1 MGNTTSNIKIT
12 SHDKAILQLKL
23 QRDKLNKSKLK
34 IQSVIDREIIIAKQC
49 IAENKLDK
57 AKLTLRK
64 KKRQESLLNNLERQ
78 SDTLEELID
87 TIEFKLIEKDIIFG
101 LEQGNKVLKE
111 INNELNIERVEKIM
125 DDSIEAINYQNEL
138 SDKLGN
144 LLTNGEELEVDDE
157 LRKLEIEMGV
167 ISDNKE
173 TDIKDTNI
181 DKNKLNKLNNLPN
194 VPKIIKQDS
203 IEEGEDEIV
212 ENNNEFSKVP
222 QLA

>member
-1 MGNTTSNIKIT
+1 M
-12 SHDKAILQLKL
+12 
-23 QRDKLNKSKLK
+23 
-34 IQSVIDREIIIAKQC
+34 
-49 IAENKLDK
+49 
-57 AKLTLRK
+57 
-64 KKRQESLLNNLERQ
+64 NNLERQ

-167 ISDNKE
+167 INDNKE

-203 IEEGEDEIV
+203 IEEEEDEIV
-212 ENNNEFSKVP
+212 ENNNDFSKVP

>member
-34 IQSVIDREIIIAKQC
+34 IQSVIDREINIAKQC

-167 ISDNKE
+167 INDNKE

-203 IEEGEDEIV
+203 IEEEEDEIV
-212 ENNNEFSKVP
+212 ENNNDFSIVP